1 MSTASRIRRA
11 RRDAG
16 LSQAQLAKLMR
27 VTRSACSQW
36 EQPGGTTPRGT
47 RLQRLAAL
55 LGVSVEWIATGE
67 GAPGGARAAE
77 APPGYRSALAADE
90 RELLEGYAALDRDGR
105 HALLTLMRRFA
116 RRKRKR

>member
-16 LSQAQLAKLMR
+16 LSQAQLAKLMK

-55 LGVSVEWIATGE
+55 LGVTVEWLATGE
-67 GAPGGARAAE
+67 GATAGARAAE
-77 APPGYRSALAADE
+77 PPPGYRSALAGDE
-90 RELLEGYAALDRDGR
+90 RELLEGYSALDRDGR
-105 HALLTLMRRFA
+105 QALLTLVRRLST
-116 RRKRKR
+116 RKR